1 MYEFDLNKKNV
12 LITGGGGFLAKFF
25 AESIIKFNGNPIL
38 IDFDLRGL
46 NRNEA
51 YLNKKTKKKIQI
63 YSCDLTDEKK
73 VFNLFSK
80 LNKSLKSYEVLIN
93 NAAPNPTISKVT
105 NTDNSLE
112 NFSLNTWQNDI
123 NNGLTT
129 AFLCTKYFLKSKNKK
144 QENILNISS
153 DLGIIAPNQDLYRT
167 GKKKFFKPISY
178 SVMKHGIIGLT
189 KYCSTYTIKK
199 NVRCNAIALGG
210 VKNNQ
215 PDIFIKKINKLIPL
229 GRMARKDEYGAS
241 IIYMI
246 SDASSYM
253 NGSVVT
259 IDGGR
264 TSW

>member
-25 AESIIKFNGNPIL
+25 AESILKFNGNPIL
-38 IDFDLRGL
+38 IDYDSRGL
-46 NRNEA
+46 NQNEA
-51 YLNKKTKKKIQI
+51 YLNKKTKKKIQK
-63 YSCDLTDEKK
+63 YLCDLTDEKK
-73 VFNLFSK
+73 VSNLFSK
-80 LNKSLKSYEVLIN
+80 LNKTLESYEVLIN
-93 NAAPNPTISKVT
+93 NAAPNPTISKVIK
-105 NTDNSLE
+105 TDNSLE
-112 NFSLNTWQNDI
+112 NFSLNTWHNDI

-129 AFLCTKYFLKSKNKK
+129 AFLCTKYFLKSKDKK

-167 GKKKFFKPISY
+167 RKKNFFKPITY

-189 KYCSTYTIKK
+189 KYCSTYAIKK